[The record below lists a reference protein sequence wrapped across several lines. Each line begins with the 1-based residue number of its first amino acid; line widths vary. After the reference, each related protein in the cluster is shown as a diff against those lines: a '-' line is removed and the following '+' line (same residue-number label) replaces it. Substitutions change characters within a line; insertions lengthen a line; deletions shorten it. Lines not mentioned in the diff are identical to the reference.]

1 MCHGINIC
9 EVNGMTRIYLQE
21 IDSSKNT
28 KNSSNFL
35 RYIHNFRGFAIL
47 TIVATHIIAALQW
60 RNETIEKIT
69 YILIGNGTVYFV
81 FIAGF
86 LFQFLSSK
94 YEYKKYLS
102 KKLQYVILPYFF
114 ISILAIQLCLVEKIY
129 TPPDWFQ
136 YHFSDWSLPGQI
148 LMYFLTGAHLP
159 PFWFIPM
166 ITIFYI
172 ISPVLI
178 WVDRH
183 PKSYWILPILLVIT
197 AIIPRAQYNANPIQ
211 SFVHFLSVYMIGM
224 FCSRYRDKIFVVLK
238 KKYVWLLISFVILT
252 ILEFTITPRPTAI
265 NSLSKL
271 ILCVLIIYFLWLF
284 ELRLP
289 KRFHEL
295 MGFLAELSFGIYFLH
310 GYFIIAYSG
319 AANKFEFNSFWTEA
333 NLLSFSLIFLFSV
346 GASIVSLLIVKK
358 IFGKKSRF
366 IVGS

>member
-1 MCHGINIC
+1 
-9 EVNGMTRIYLQE
+9 MTGTYLNE
-21 IDSSKNT
+21 ISPNQNPKSSSK
-28 KNSSNFL
+28 FL

-47 TIVATHIIAALQW
+47 TIVATHIIASLQW
-60 RNETIEKIT
+60 RNETIEKLT

-94 YEYKKYLS
+94 YEYKKYLN
-102 KKLQYVILPYFF
+102 KKLQYVILPYLFL
-114 ISILAIQLCLVEKIY
+114 SIPAIKLCLIEKIY

-136 YHFSDWSLPGQI
+136 HHFSDWSIPGQI
-148 LMYFLTGAHLP
+148 LMYLLTGAHLP

-166 ITIFYI
+166 ITIFYL
-172 ISPVLI
+172 ISPILI

-183 PKSYWILPILLVIT
+183 PKNYWILPILLGIT

-224 FCSRYRDKIFVVLK
+224 FCSHYRDKIFSILK
-238 KKYVWLLISFVILT
+238 RKYFWLLIGFVILT

-265 NSLSKL
+265 NSWSKL
-271 ILCVLIIYFLWLF
+271 ILCVLIIYCLWLF
-284 ELRLP
+284 ELKLP
-289 KRFHEL
+289 KQFHDV

-319 AANKFEFNSFWTEA
+319 AANKFGFNQFWTQA
-333 NLLSFSLIFLFSV
+333 NPLTFSLIFLLSV
-346 GASIVSLLIVKK
+346 GASIVSLLIIKN